1 MAVRYVIDI
10 IFLED
15 LPDLK
20 AVSYFQYL
28 LSYVDNKRKMMESIV
43 DVVEERSTRKMH

>member
-1 MAVRYVIDI
+1 MLIDI

-20 AVSYFQYL
+20 AVSYFQYM
-28 LSYVDNKRKMMESIV
+28 LSYLDNKRKMMKSIV
-43 DVVEERSTRKMH
+43 DVVEERSRRKKFI

>member
-1 MAVRYVIDI
+1 MLIDI
-10 IFLED
+10 MFVED

-28 LSYVDNKRKMMESIV
+28 LSDLDNKRKMMESIV
-43 DVVEERSTRKMH
+43 DVVEERSIRKMH